1 MKLKILLPIIVLIIG
16 LLGAYALVKSREI
29 VQPKPTEVPPPLVR
43 VQSVYPTD
51 FQLVIPAQGTVAP
64 RTQTTLVSQVAG
76 QIIEVSP
83 AFANGGFFEK
93 GDVLLTIDPRDYAVA
108 VAQAQVQVAQA
119 KLRLA
124 REEEEAAIAR
134 DEWKR
139 LGNGEPTDLVLR
151 KPQIDEA
158 RATIAAAEGALM
170 RANLNLERTQ
180 IRAPYPGRVRTK
192 NADVGQY
199 VNPGSPLGHIYAI
212 DYAEVRLPVPDDQL
226 AYLDLPLSFRNNP
239 HHNSGP
245 DVRFHATFAG
255 REHTYMGRIVRI
267 EGEIDARS
275 GMIALVGRVDNPYRQ
290 RDNNTPPFAVG
301 LFVTAEILGHR
312 AENVVVIPRAAL
324 RGKNRVLVVTG
335 NRLYYRTIDILR
347 ADAEKVVVK
356 SGLKS
361 GDQLCLSPI
370 DTVVDG
376 MRVRTV
382 RTGGTQ

>member
-1 MKLKILLPIIVLIIG
+1 VKLKILLPIIVLIIG
-16 LLGAYALVKSREI
+16 MLGAFALVKSREV

-51 FQLVIPAQGTVAP
+51 FQLIVPAQGTVAP

-93 GDVLLTIDPRDYAVA
+93 GDVLLTIDPRDYEVA

-158 RATIAAAEGALM
+158 RATIAAAKGALM

-290 RDNNTPPFAVG
+290 RDSNTPPLSVG

>member
-1 MKLKILLPIIVLIIG
+1 MKLKIILPIVVLIIG
-16 LLGAYALVKSREI
+16 VLGAYALVKSRQV
-29 VQPKPTEVPPPLVR
+29 VQTKPTEAPPPLVR
-43 VQSVYPTD
+43 VQSISPTD
-51 FQLVIPAQGTVAP
+51 FQLIVPAQGTVAP
-64 RTQTTLVSQVAG
+64 RTQTTLISQVAG
-76 QIIEVSP
+76 QIIRVSP

-93 GDVLLTIDPRDYAVA
+93 GDVLLTIDPRDYEVA

-124 REEEEAAIAR
+124 REEEEAEIAR

-139 LGNGEPTDLVLR
+139 LGSGEPTDLVLR
-151 KPQIDEA
+151 KPQINEA

-192 NADVGQY
+192 NADVGQF
-199 VNPGSPLGHIYAI
+199 VNPGSPLGQIYAI

-245 DVRFHATFAG
+245 DVRFHATYAG
-255 REHTYMGRIVRI
+255 REHTYMGRIVRV
-267 EGEIDARS
+267 EGEIDTRS

-290 RDNNTPPFAVG
+290 RDSNTPPLAVG
-301 LFVTAEILGHR
+301 MFVTAEILGHR

-324 RGKNRVLVVTG
+324 RGKNRVLVVAG
-335 NRLYYRTIDILR
+335 NRLSYRTIDILR
-347 ADAEKVVVK
+347 ADAEKVVVR

-361 GDQLCLSPI
+361 GEQLCISPI

-382 RTGGTQ
+382 LTGGTQ

>member
-16 LLGAYALVKSREI
+16 MLGAFALVKSREV

-43 VQSVYPTD
+43 VQSVYFTD
-51 FQLVIPAQGTVAP
+51 FQLIVPAQGTVAP

-93 GDVLLTIDPRDYAVA
+93 GDVLLTIDPRDYEVA

-139 LGNGEPTDLVLR
+139 LGNGDPTDLVLR

-212 DYAEVRLPVPDDQL
+212 DYAEVRLPVSDDQL

-275 GMIALVGRVDNPYRQ
+275 GMIALVGHVDNPYRQ
-290 RDNNTPPFAVG
+290 RDSNTPPFAVG
-301 LFVTAEILGHR
+301 MFVTAEILGHR

>member
-1 MKLKILLPIIVLIIG
+1 MKLKIILPIAVLIIG
-16 LLGAYALVKSREI
+16 MLGAYALVKSREV
-29 VQPKPTEVPPPLVR
+29 VQPEPTEAPPPLVR
-43 VQSVYPTD
+43 VQSIYPTD
-51 FQLVIPAQGTVAP
+51 FQLIVPAQGTVAP
-64 RTQTTLVSQVAG
+64 RTQTTLISQVAG

-93 GDVLLTIDPRDYAVA
+93 GDVLLTIDPRDYEVA

-124 REEEEAAIAR
+124 REEEEAEIAR
-134 DEWKR
+134 EEWKR

-170 RANLNLERTQ
+170 RANLNLQRTQ

-199 VNPGSPLGHIYAI
+199 VNPGSPLGQIYAI

-255 REHTYMGRIVRI
+255 RAHTYMGRIVRV

-290 RDNNTPPFAVG
+290 RDNNTPPLAVG

-335 NRLYYRTIDILR
+335 NRLYYRNIDVLR
-347 ADAEKVVVK
+347 ADAEKVVVR

-361 GDQLCLSPI
+361 GEQLCVSPI

-382 RTGGTQ
+382 LTGGTQ

>member
-1 MKLKILLPIIVLIIG
+1 MKLKIILPIAVLIIG
-16 LLGAYALVKSREI
+16 MLGAYALVKSREV
-29 VQPKPTEVPPPLVR
+29 VQTEPTEAPPPLVR

-51 FQLVIPAQGTVAP
+51 FQLIVPAQGTVAP

-93 GDVLLTIDPRDYAVA
+93 GDVLLTIDPRDYEVA

-124 REEEEAAIAR
+124 REEEEAEIAR
-134 DEWKR
+134 EEWKR

-170 RANLNLERTQ
+170 RANLNLQRTQ

-199 VNPGSPLGHIYAI
+199 VNPGSPLGQIYAI

-255 REHTYMGRIVRI
+255 REHTYMGRIVRV

-290 RDNNTPPFAVG
+290 RDNNTPPLAVG
-301 LFVTAEILGHR
+301 LFVTAEILGQR

-335 NRLYYRTIDILR
+335 NRLYYRNIDILR
-347 ADAEKVVVK
+347 ADAEKVVVR

-361 GDQLCLSPI
+361 GEQLCVSPI

-382 RTGGTQ
+382 LTGGTQ